1 MLNHYT
7 YTYDG
12 YGNITAIEGTETASE
27 GIDKLTGAK
36 MTYGADNRLLTY
48 NGEELQY
55 DAEGN
60 MTYGPVNGVMSTLT
74 YDCRNRLVSAGGITY
89 TYDAENNRISA
100 ETDTYLEE
108 YVTDT
113 VSSSLSRVLTATRYE
128 KQKDASGKET
138 LDAGST
144 TTYYYGTGLISETKG
159 HITLYHHYNHLGST
173 TKLTD
178 SDGNVVETYTYG
190 TYGELLSG
198 DATLTR
204 FLYNGEMGVSTDDNG
219 LFYMRQR
226 YYNPEIKRFVNQD
239 FLSGT
244 LDNSQSLNRYCY
256 VQGNPV
262 SYVDPFG
269 LSPLSTPEGRH
280 TIFGLLGCI
289 PVIGIVFNGIDA
301 YYYFKEGDI
310 GMGLWS
316 IVAMVSDGAALAGKA
331 AMGTANVF
339 KAANQGAKAQKYAR
353 MAVTAQKIHH
363 GAELVSNGVNFLKNG
378 SMALE
383 NAGDIYTKLK
393 NGEKVGFGEWM
404 ELGANVLGMGMS
416 AGFGYKNAQGLKAAR
431 QTDITGLLKG
441 AVAEGACFVAGTRI
455 KTEDGSKSIEEIEVG
470 DYVYARNTETGESGF
485 KKVVH
490 LFVKETEEL
499 IHLQIG
505 DTRIETT
512 PTHPFW
518 VGGYGF
524 KPAGELKAGDYV
536 LSAEGELLHIDSVY
550 RETPDEPV
558 TVYNFEVEDWHTYYV
573 SDAEVLVHNMC
584 MLTKGKSG

>member
-48 NGEELQY
+48 NGAELQY

-60 MTYGPVNGVMSTLT
+60 MTYGPINGVMSTLT

-89 TYDAENNRISA
+89 AYDAENNRISA

-159 HITLYHHYNHLGST
+159 DITLYHHYNHLGST
-173 TKLTD
+173 MKLTD

-239 FLSGT
+239 ILTGT

-316 IVAMVSDGAALAGKA
+316 IVAMGSDGAALAGKA

-378 SMALE
+378 SMAVE
-383 NAGDIYTKLK
+383 NAGEIYTKLAD
-393 NGEKVGFGEWM
+393 GEKVGFGEWM

-431 QTDITGLLKG
+431 QTDVTGLLKESLAQHDYRG
-441 AVAEGACFVAGTRI
+441 ADSNIPQKGYTLKYNLQFFGGSSKGNELSLFEKIKIKITKEIDINRISYNPADDVFKRGFVPESVSYHRKYYGENGRFDTSAEPIV
-455 KTEDGSKSIEEIEVG
+455 
-470 DYVYARNTETGESGF
+470 VY
-485 KKVVH
+485 
-490 LFVKETEEL
+490 
-499 IHLQIG
+499 
-505 DTRIETT
+505 D
-512 PTHPFW
+512 
-518 VGGYGF
+518 VGGGNYMMQG
-524 KPAGELKAGDYV
+524 GHHRLKAAHDLNLKTIKVDNIIPY
-536 LSAEGELLHIDSVY
+536 AESVRLGITNY
-550 RETPDEPV
+550 PLNQIP
-558 TVYNFEVEDWHTYYV
+558 
-573 SDAEVLVHNMC
+573 
-584 MLTKGKSG
+584 K